1 MPGTPSFGL
10 SDLPGP
16 SSLRVSGRVSRISS
30 QGSDR
35 ASVGAVHVQ
44 SATETIV
51 DRCVRVQAARDI
63 IFNSTT
69 KPDDAEIHSGL
80 D

>member
-1 MPGTPSFGL
+1 MPGTPSFGV

-30 QGSDR
+30 AGSDK
-35 ASVGAVHVQ
+35 ASVGAMHVQ

-51 DRCVRVQAARDI
+51 DRYVRVGEA
-63 IFNSTT
+63 
-69 KPDDAEIHSGL
+69 SGVPVNQTM
-80 D
+80 